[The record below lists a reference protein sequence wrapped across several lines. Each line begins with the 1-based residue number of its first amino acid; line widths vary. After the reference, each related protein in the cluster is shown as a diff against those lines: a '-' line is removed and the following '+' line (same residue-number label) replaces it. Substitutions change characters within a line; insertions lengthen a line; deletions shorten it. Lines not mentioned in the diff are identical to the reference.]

1 MADRPRSR
9 QPIRFENRADSGQTP
24 RSAPPPR
31 PPIQYTY
38 SGHMKG
44 YEEEIMPPRRVH
56 TPVDNGIEFPARPRQ
71 TPPPGG
77 QRPRQGQKPGSRR
90 PAEKNRGARRRK
102 QPPGSAPR
110 QAGTETVRRP
120 VRERDPA
127 RREGTRRRKITRAMI
142 RRRRFIRRLTAFF
155 LLAAVIA
162 AGGYLTVTM
171 LFKISALEVQSPEG
185 EVLSQAGPYT
195 SAQVLE
201 ALGVQLEE
209 NIFSFSPHE
218 KETLLEQ
225 QLPLLEE
232 IEVIRR
238 YPGTVVVR
246 VTPATPAYAVQTP
259 SVWLTL
265 SANLKIL
272 SAGAEQP
279 ALPVLWGGEPADASP
294 GSQLSYL
301 AAGGEEAGSAS
312 GSADS
317 AEETEQTDAQ
327 LETLQT
333 LLQILQERGLLA
345 GVTRIEFADPEQ
357 LAFLYEDRISVLLG
371 TLNGL
376 EYKMDYAQ
384 YLLLNTDGK
393 GCAPTDT
400 GALDCSHLRTD
411 GTLQAIFAQG
421 EPELPSGYQVPEPAP
436 EPSEADPA
444 AEPSA
449 EESPAADAQ
458 PQPAGTGAATEQPA
472 AGQAPE
478 QTETNQ

>member
-1 MADRPRSR
+1 MADRPRGR
-9 QPIRFENRADSGQTP
+9 QPIRFENRMGADSRETP

-31 PPIQYTY
+31 PPIQYTQ

-44 YEEEIMPPRRVH
+44 YEEEIMPPRRMH
-56 TPVDNGIEFPARPRQ
+56 TPVDNGIEFPAPPRQ

-77 QRPRQGQKPGSRR
+77 QRPRQGQRSGSRR
-90 PAEKNRGARRRK
+90 PAEKKRGFRRRK
-102 QPPGSAPR
+102 QPAGSAPR
-110 QAGTETVRRP
+110 QAGTGAVRRP
-120 VRERDPA
+120 ARERDPA
-127 RREGTRRRKITRAMI
+127 RREGTRKRKVTRAML
-142 RRRRFIRRLTAFF
+142 RRRRFFRRLTAFF

-162 AGGYLTVTM
+162 AGGYLTVTI

-185 EVLSQAGPYT
+185 EVLSQAGPY
-195 SAQVLE
+195 SSGQVLE
-201 ALGVQLEE
+201 ALGVRLEE
-209 NIFSFSPHE
+209 IIFSFSSRE
-218 KETLLEQ
+218 KEELLEQ

-232 IEVIRR
+232 IKVIRR

-246 VTPATPAYAVQTP
+246 VTPATPTYTAQTP
-259 SVWLTL
+259 AGWLTL

-272 SAGAEQP
+272 SVGAEQP
-279 ALPVLWGGEPADASP
+279 ALPVLWGGDPAAASP

-301 AAGGEEAGSAS
+301 AAAEEDAGAAS
-312 GSADS
+312 GSAAS
-317 AEETEQTDAQ
+317 EEEAEQTDTR

-333 LLQILQERGLLA
+333 LLQILQERGLMA

-411 GTLQAIFAQG
+411 GTLQVIFAQG
-421 EPELPSGYQVPEPAP
+421 EPELPSGYLVPEPPAP
-436 EPSEADPA
+436 EQSVELPA
-444 AEPSA
+444 EQ
-449 EESPAADAQ
+449 PAPDAQ
-458 PQPAGTGAATEQPA
+458 PQPAGTEAAPEQPA

-478 QTETNQ
+478 QTEINQ